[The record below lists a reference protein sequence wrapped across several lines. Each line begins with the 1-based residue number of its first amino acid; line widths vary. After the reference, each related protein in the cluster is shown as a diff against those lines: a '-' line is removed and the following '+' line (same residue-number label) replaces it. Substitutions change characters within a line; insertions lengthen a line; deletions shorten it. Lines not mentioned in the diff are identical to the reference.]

1 MIDTHAHLNFSAFED
16 DRDAVIRRAQKA
28 HIDKIIVVGS
38 QCDSS
43 QRAAELAQRYDMLYA
58 AVGVHPHHADKI
70 TPNWF
75 SSLSALS
82 DSRRIVAIG
91 EIGLDYYAYASNGI
105 VDKAVQ
111 KQILREQL
119 TLAKQHA
126 LPVIIHCREA
136 FDDVLPIV
144 AQYGTGRGVFHC
156 WSGNLAHARS
166 VLTLGYHISFAGNLT
181 YRAPRSPELVEG
193 RSEIPRGLTSIQHVA
208 QTIPLDRILLET
220 DCPFLAPQDKRGLR
234 NEPAFVTIT
243 GAFLASLRNVSFAT
257 IDRVTSK
264 NAQRVF
270 NLPN

>member
-1 MIDTHAHLNFSAFED
+1 MIDTHAHLNFAAFED

-28 HIDKIIVVGS
+28 HIDKIIVVGT

-58 AVGVHPHHADKI
+58 AVGIHPHHADKLQ
-70 TPNWF
+70 PNWF

-82 DSRRIVAIG
+82 DSRRVVAIG
-91 EIGLDYYAYASNGI
+91 EIGLDYYAYAANGI
-105 VDKAVQ
+105 VDKALQ
-111 KQILREQL
+111 KKILREQL

-144 AQYGTGRGVFHC
+144 AQYGTGKGVFHC

-181 YRAPRSPELVEG
+181 YSN
-193 RSEIPRGLTSIQHVA
+193 SNTIQHVA

-243 GAFLASLRNVSFAT
+243 GAFLASLRSVSFAT

-264 NAQRVF
+264 NAQQVF
-270 NLPN
+270 KLPN